1 MALAVAAL
9 THRQTTPRS
18 HDVDV
23 ALPDG
28 RRLTGTVG
36 PVYDGRLVEVGF
48 SRLGG
53 KQLLQAWVRL
63 LALAAHDPDKHW
75 TALVVGRAA
84 RGTTVAQRLLGPAD
98 HAPDVLLRDLVDL
111 YDRGRR
117 EPLPL
122 PVKTSYAWASAV
134 HQGDDPL
141 QAAERRWKSSLYP
154 GENAAA
160 RPRPGLGPARAAL
173 GPPRRGASRRGR
185 PGPAPPPRGP
195 VAPAV
200 GPAPARREEPVMA
213 TSTTPF
219 DLTGALP
226 ATGTTTVLEASAGTG
241 KTFALAGL
249 VTRYV
254 AEGHARLDDML
265 LITFGRAASQELRER
280 VRGAARRGGRRARRP
295 RRGSPTTTRCSATWP
310 RRRPSEL
317 ALRRGRLRD
326 ALASFDSATIATTHQ
341 FCQLV
346 LRSLGVAGDSE
357 AGADPGREPRRPG
370 VRGRRRPLPRPL
382 PAGPRDS
389 PPFTRAEAGA
399 LSRDVV
405 ANPHTT
411 LTPEHPDPGTAAA
424 ARVGFATE
432 VLRELER
439 RKRRLGVLGFDDLL
453 SRLAQALADDDA
465 PARQRMRDR
474 WSIVMVDEFQDT
486 DPVQWDVLH
495 RAFDGAS
502 TLVLI
507 GDPKQAI
514 YAFRGGDIATYL
526 TAAEGRDVRTLD
538 TNWRSDQPARRG
550 HPRGAPRRQPR
561 RRPDPWSATSTPTTP
576 AHRLAGAPHNDP
588 FRLRL
593 VTRQQCGVPPHRTV
607 GIDRLRDHISAD
619 LAADVKALLASDA
632 TYDGRPVAA
641 GDIAVIVEAHKD
653 ARACRDALAAAGV
666 PAVYT
671 GDTDVFSSRAAADW
685 LCLLEAFEQP
695 QRSGLVRAAATTMF
709 FGESA
714 ASLAA
719 GGDEL
724 TDRVVPHAAGVGRPR
739 PRARGGGR
747 ARGGA
752 GRRDG
757 RPGAGLAGRRAPPHR
772 PRPPRRRCSTRPPT
786 GSGSAPRPCST
797 GCATRPPSGAGPASA
812 TGASTATP
820 RPSRS

>member
-1 MALAVAAL
+1 
-9 THRQTTPRS
+9 
-18 HDVDV
+18 
-23 ALPDG
+23 
-28 RRLTGTVG
+28 
-36 PVYDGRLVEVGF
+36 
-48 SRLGG
+48 
-53 KQLLQAWVRL
+53 
-63 LALAAHDPDKHW
+63 
-75 TALVVGRAA
+75 
-84 RGTTVAQRLLGPAD
+84 
-98 HAPDVLLRDLVDL
+98 
-111 YDRGRR
+111 
-117 EPLPL
+117 
-122 PVKTSYAWASAV
+122 
-134 HQGDDPL
+134 
-141 QAAERRWKSSLYP
+141 
-154 GENAAA
+154 
-160 RPRPGLGPARAAL
+160 
-173 GPPRRGASRRGR
+173 
-185 PGPAPPPRGP
+185 
-195 VAPAV
+195 
-200 GPAPARREEPVMA
+200 MA
-213 TSTTPF
+213 TSPTPF

-280 VRGAARRGGRRARRP
+280 VRAALVAAADALDDPAGVPDDNALLRHLADAP
-295 RRGSPTTTRCSATWP
+295 AA
-310 RRRPSEL
+310 EL
-317 ALRRGRLRD
+317 PLRRGRLRD

-357 AGADPGREPRRPG
+357 AGLTLVESLDDLVSEVVDDLYLARFRQDREK
-370 VRGRRRPLPRPL
+370 
-382 PAGPRDS
+382 

-399 LSRDVV
+399 LARDVV

-411 LTPEHPDPGTAAA
+411 LTPEQPDPGSVAA
-424 ARVGFATE
+424 ARVGFAAE

-453 SRLAQALADDDA
+453 SRLADALADDDA

-514 YAFRGGDIATYL
+514 YAFRGGDVAAYL
-526 TAAEGRDVRTLD
+526 TAAEGRDVR
-538 TNWRSDQPARRG
+538 
-550 HPRGAPRRQPR
+550 HPR
-561 RRPDPWSATSTPTTP
+561 RRTGAATSRSSRPPTRCSAAPASATTGSRSATSTPTTP
-576 AHRLAGAPHNDP
+576 PTGSAGAPHDDP

-593 VTRQQCGVPPHRTV
+593 VTRQQCGVPPHKTV

-619 LAADVKALLASDA
+619 LAADVKALLASGA

-641 GDIAVIVEAHKD
+641 GDVAVIVEAHKD
-653 ARACRDALAAAGV
+653 ARACRDALPPPGSR
-666 PAVYT
+666 AVYT
-671 GDTDVFSSRAAADW
+671 GDTDVFCSRAAADW

-724 TDRVVPHAAGVGRPR
+724 TDRVAHTLREWADHARERGVAAVLEAAQVAGMGDRVLGWQ
-739 PRARGGGR
+739 GGER
-747 ARGGA
+747 HLT
-752 GRRDG
+752 D
-757 RPGAGLAGRRAPPHR
+757 LAHLAQVLHET
-772 PRPPRRRCSTRPPT
+772 RPPRAARTPGPARLAARPDLRAARCRRAQP
-786 GSGSAPRPCST
+786 APRQRRQ
-797 GCATRPPSGAGPASA
+797 GRPDHDGV
-812 TGASTATP
+812 
-820 RPSRS
+820 R